1 MIRKRVRADR
11 LLVER
16 AMFESRAK
24 AQAAIAAGL
33 VSADGAV
40 VRKASDEIAINAVL
54 NAAPAHAWVSRG
66 GVKLSA
72 ALDAFGFDPVGCVCL
87 DVGASTGGFTD
98 VLLARGAARVYA
110 VDVGRAQLHERL
122 RGDARVISLEQTDI
136 RSLQREALS
145 EAPSLATIDV
155 SFISLTHVL
164 PAVTRLLASEARLIA
179 LIKPQFEVGPGETK
193 KGVVRDEAR
202 QQQVC
207 DDIAAKLR
215 ELGWQV
221 SGIIPSPILGGD
233 GNREF
238 PIGARRSA

>member
-1 MIRKRVRADR
+1 
-11 LLVER
+11 
-16 AMFESRAK
+16 
-24 AQAAIAAGL
+24 
-33 VSADGAV
+33 
-40 VRKASDEIAINAVL
+40 
-54 NAAPAHAWVSRG
+54 
-66 GVKLSA
+66 
-72 ALDAFGFDPVGCVCL
+72 
-87 DVGASTGGFTD
+87 
-98 VLLARGAARVYA
+98 

-122 RGDARVISLEQTDI
+122 GGDARVISLEQTDI

-164 PAVTRLLASEARLIA
+164 PAVTRLLASEAGLTA

-202 QQQVC
+202 QRQVC

-238 PIGARRSA
+238 LIGARRPA